1 MQKIVK
7 AVQPYIFEGKIN
19 FKHKPYDAWVAL
31 GGKTAK
37 SHYPPRYL
45 HGLAYRLELPQLRI
59 SKREARLRFMQPYS
73 LNFDSFPDTAFYEI
87 IPFFWDVWPENFDR
101 TCAWL
106 KKYNIKT
113 AIFTSSQVVDMIK
126 EKYPKMNVMWC
137 PEGIDTVNYGG
148 GKLLKDRKVDFLE
161 YGRNIDNVVKYSFEN
176 LNVIRGQKNGH
187 NLLTHDELNLAMQD
201 SCIVAAYPKSYT
213 NPEFAKDIETLT
225 QRYWE
230 CMLSR
235 MVMIGH
241 APKELIDFIGYNPVV
256 EVELDNPNEQLHEI
270 LNHIENYQ
278 GLVDKNR
285 ETALRLGAWEL
296 RMKDVISFL
305 RECGYEC

>member
-7 AVQPYIFEGKIN
+7 AVKPYIHKGKIN

-31 GGKTAK
+31 GGQTAK
-37 SHYPPRYL
+37 SHYPPRCL

-73 LNFDSFPDTAFYEI
+73 LNFDSFPDSVFYEI
-87 IPFFWDVWPENFDR
+87 IPFFWDCWPANFDIVF
-101 TCAWL
+101 AWL
-106 KKYNIKT
+106 NKYHIRT
-113 AIFTSSQVVDMIK
+113 AIFTSSQFADMVR
-126 EKYPKMNVMWC
+126 EKYPEMNVMWC
-137 PEGIDTVNYGG
+137 PEGIDTDNYDE
-148 GKLLKDRKVDFLE
+148 GKNLKDRKVDFLE
-161 YGRNIDNVVKYSFEN
+161 YGRNIDNVVNYSFEN

-201 SCIVAAYPKSYT
+201 SRIVAAYPKSYT

-285 ETALRLGAWEL
+285 EIALRLGAWEL

-305 RECGYEC
+305 SECGYEC